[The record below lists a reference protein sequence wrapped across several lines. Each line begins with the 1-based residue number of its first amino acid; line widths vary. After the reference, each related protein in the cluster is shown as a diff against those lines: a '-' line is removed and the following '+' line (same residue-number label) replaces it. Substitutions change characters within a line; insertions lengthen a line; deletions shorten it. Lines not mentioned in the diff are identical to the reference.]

1 MTPRSGR
8 IQSVDEI
15 YALLRTAG
23 ARKQPVAAMYE
34 GHPRLFC
41 PHLLGRSK
49 QGRRNAFCY
58 QFGGAGVSGLRTVS
72 AGVGGWRCIVVDKL
86 SQVELQSGGWHTER
100 DRVGRL
106 ALKRLNSTPTLSPAK
121 IHNKDSEA
129 IAALTSAPGLCGV
142 LRSSGGYAARGVRG
156 EPRGRNSGADL
167 GAMNPR

>member
-1 MTPRSGR
+1 MSPHSGR
-8 IQSVDEI
+8 IQSVEEI

-34 GHPRLFC
+34 GQPRLFC

-86 SQVELQSGGWHTER
+86 SQVELQSGGWHTE
-100 DRVGRL
+100 
-106 ALKRLNSTPTLSPAK
+106 P
-121 IHNKDSEA
+121 
-129 IAALTSAPGLCGV
+129 
-142 LRSSGGYAARGVRG
+142 RSSRQTCIEEVEFDADAQPG
-156 EPRGRNSGADL
+156 EDPQ
-167 GAMNPR
+167 

>member
-1 MTPRSGR
+1 MTPQSGR

-58 QFGGAGVSGLRTVS
+58 QFGGASVSGLKTVS

-86 SQVELQSGGWHTER
+86 SQVELQSGGWHTE
-100 DRVGRL
+100 
-106 ALKRLNSTPTLSPAK
+106 P
-121 IHNKDSEA
+121 
-129 IAALTSAPGLCGV
+129 
-142 LRSSGGYAARGVRG
+142 RSSRQTCIEEIEFDADDQPG
-156 EPRGRNSGADL
+156 EDPQ
-167 GAMNPR
+167 

>member
-1 MTPRSGR
+1 MYPHSGR

-58 QFGGAGVSGLRTVS
+58 QFGGASVSGLRTVS

-86 SQVELQSGGWHTER
+86 SQVELQSGGWLTE
-100 DRVGRL
+100 
-106 ALKRLNSTPTLSPAK
+106 P
-121 IHNKDSEA
+121 
-129 IAALTSAPGLCGV
+129 
-142 LRSSGGYAARGVRG
+142 RSSRQTCIEEVEFDADAQLG
-156 EPRGRNSGADL
+156 EDPQ
-167 GAMNPR
+167 

>member
-1 MTPRSGR
+1 MAPHSER

-23 ARKQPVAAMYE
+23 ERKQPVGAMYE

-58 QFGGAGVSGLRTVS
+58 QFGGASVSGLRTVS

-86 SQVELQSGGWHTER
+86 SQVELQSGGWHTE
-100 DRVGRL
+100 
-106 ALKRLNSTPTLSPAK
+106 
-121 IHNKDSEA
+121 
-129 IAALTSAPGLCGV
+129 
-142 LRSSGGYAARGVRG
+142 LRSSRQTCIEEVEFDADAQRG
-156 EPRGRNSGADL
+156 EDPQ
-167 GAMNPR
+167 